1 LRASRHQLDQGWFI
15 PRCGSGEHV
24 DVWKRS
30 TANLF
35 RLVGGYSVDTQQVF
49 GQPIAPVGVVRLG
62 RHRQDVAHRAVL
74 LGNSAYL
81 LAGFAPTRR
90 KRLDDGLIDVRIL
103 ETGRSLSKL
112 RVMTSIMFGRL
123 ARSPLYHEH
132 HIAEFS
138 FTSLDGPTAVA
149 RDGEVDGL
157 HEHATFSVRHRALK
171 VFRPPPR

>member
-1 LRASRHQLDQGWFI
+1 LH
-15 PRCGSGEHV
+15 
-24 DVWKRS
+24 
-30 TANLF
+30 TALF
-35 RLVGGYSVDTQQVF
+35 F
-49 GQPIAPVGVVRLG
+49 
-62 RHRQDVAHRAVL
+62 
-74 LGNSAYL
+74 LGNSTYL

-157 HEHATFSVRHRALK
+157 HEHATFSVHHRAIK

>member
-1 LRASRHQLDQGWFI
+1 MH
-15 PRCGSGEHV
+15 
-24 DVWKRS
+24 
-30 TANLF
+30 TALF
-35 RLVGGYSVDTQQVF
+35 F
-49 GQPIAPVGVVRLG
+49 
-62 RHRQDVAHRAVL
+62 
-74 LGNSAYL
+74 LGNSTYL

-90 KRLDDGLIDVRIL
+90 KRLDDGCLIDVRIL